1 MKFPHTVSQEVA
13 IHIYFGT
20 MDSLTSI
27 FLRRLPPRDIDTIE
41 KVFKEAVTFTNV
53 TTAPMPTLTYSGYE
67 SQKTTFFEQ
76 KAVGSTEAENNMARE
91 LKAMKETMSL
101 LSDELVRIKSN
112 SSRDQGNHPTQL
124 ATQNNYSQN
133 QRGNFN
139 LYRNI
144 NNENNRIT
152 GMSSSEN
159 GYGYND
165 VLDQPHQIMEQQPLQ
180 FSAMMFESH
189 DKSAGGKNDED
200 GQEEFVFPFN
210 EEILPSLNVSTNVD
224 MPRNFEDMGNFE
236 VPELHEV
243 SKGDGNT
250 NNLEVAENFESGDHE
265 EEDTNSSYCD
275 IDSPLDKDKI
285 PPSKQD
291 LSLEEMDRMF
301 NVVSI
306 LTEEMSICGYSTY
319 ISNHAIAESCRIHPF
334 EFHSEESCPDFL
346 LAWEI
351 AMEGKGDFEQASLGY
366 EAENILID
374 DIDEEM
380 VIDFFG
386 SKEPKVFPRACEAVN
401 REISFPE
408 REVTMCECTPMVRD
422 LLDQVIYFHYPS

>member
-1 MKFPHTVSQEVA
+1 
-13 IHIYFGT
+13 
-20 MDSLTSI
+20 
-27 FLRRLPPRDIDTIE
+27 
-41 KVFKEAVTFTNV
+41 
-53 TTAPMPTLTYSGYE
+53 
-67 SQKTTFFEQ
+67 
-76 KAVGSTEAENNMARE
+76 MARE

-112 SSRDQGNHPTQL
+112 SSRDQFDHPRQLSTQ
-124 ATQNNYSQN
+124 TNYPQN
-133 QRGNFN
+133 QSENFS
-139 LYRNI
+139 LYRNDHI
-144 NNENNRIT
+144 Q
-152 GMSSSEN
+152 GMGPSED

-165 VLDQPHQIMEQQPLQ
+165 VSDQPHQIVEQQPLQ

-189 DKSAGGKNDED
+189 DKSAGEKIDED

-210 EEILPSLNVSTNVD
+210 EEILPSLDVSTSVD
-224 MPRNFEDMGNFE
+224 MPRNFEDVGNFE

-250 NNLEVAENFESGDHE
+250 NDLEVAENFESGDHE

-301 NVVSI
+301 DVVSI
-306 LTEEMSICGYSTY
+306 LTEEMSICGYSTH

-386 SKEPKVFPRACEAVN
+386 PKEPKVFPRACEAVN

-408 REVTMCECTPMVRD
+408 
-422 LLDQVIYFHYPS
+422 